1 MEREQLTEY
10 DFPLRVDGLKIFTRR
25 GRRILTAIDVQM
37 AKAVTERLNR
47 MSDFVTIPRL
57 HLGNPNV

>member
-1 MEREQLTEY
+1 MEQEQQREH
-10 DFPLRVDGLKIFTRR
+10 DFPLRVDGLKVFTRR
-25 GRRILTAIDVQM
+25 GRRILTAIDIQM

-57 HLGNPNV
+57 TLGNSRV